1 MTSMRFF
8 AWALL
13 ACLAPMTGHAY
24 KLTPESTAMRVP
36 PASTAGQA
44 VTIFVLDHRPYVT
57 SGAKPETFEGV
68 SRELYGI
75 PIDRDTHDD
84 TRMADYLG
92 RRLDI
97 GFDRAGYAATY
108 VPAPKAGQAEA
119 LLAAQPVP
127 AGGWYFVV
135 ELRDWR
141 YDFGG
146 FRPSFK
152 HDTEVRVFNAEG
164 VLLAREIFGGMELM
178 PQTPGWK
185 SFKTRYAELYQNIFD
200 KIFSAPA
207 IAGGMA
213 GTSTLPA
220 SAQPETVETRLARL
234 RKLLEDGLINQDAHD
249 REQARILGE
258 L

>member
-36 PASTAGQA
+36 PATTAGQA

-75 PIDRDTHDD
+75 PIDRDTNDD

-97 GFDRAGYAATY
+97 GFDRAGYVATY

-152 HDTEVRVFNAEG
+152 HDTEVRVFNAGG
-164 VLLAREIFGGMELM
+164 VLLD
-178 PQTPGWK
+178 
-185 SFKTRYAELYQNIFD
+185 AELYQNIFD
-200 KIFSAPA
+200 KIFSTPG

-220 SAQPETVETRLARL
+220 LAPPETVETRLARL